1 MEYILIAALFV
12 VQLLTLFWVAILNTK
27 LNRFKELELQ
37 QQQVIAEMDNS
48 IGAYLIE
55 MKDEN
60 DRLLQEMQQMNNRQ
74 QQEQQALFQQMAQ
87 QQVQKPEVV
96 TPSIKVESQP
106 IIVPKTVAATAYE
119 KHIDK
124 EQPVLAQEK
133 VSAILKAEEP
143 KPLTFE
149 QKVKQMQQDGLSIEQ
164 IAKKTNKGKTEIEL
178 LLKFSS

>member
-12 VQLLTLFWVAILNTK
+12 IQLLTLFWVTMLNTK

-48 IGAYLIE
+48 IGAYLVE

-60 DRLLQEMQQMNNRQ
+60 DRLLQEIQQMNNRQ
-74 QQEQQALFQQMAQ
+74 QQEQQALIQQMKQ
-87 QQVQKPEVV
+87 QTQKAEIV
-96 TPSIKVESQP
+96 TPSVKVESQP
-106 IIVPKTVAATAYE
+106 IVVPKTVAATAYE

-124 EQPVLAQEK
+124 EQPTIAQEK
-133 VSAILKAEEP
+133 VSAILKEEQP

-149 QKVKQMQQDGLSIEQ
+149 QKVKQMQREGLSIEQ